1 MICSLSHVRRRKLKM
16 QLYHGHQNSAPE
28 MEKIVPKLQKTMKNI
43 EILHACTLL
52 GYHDFESPL
61 ALFFSLP
68 TLPAL
73 VQ

>member
-1 MICSLSHVRRRKLKM
+1 MSEEENSKCNYTMATIYSTLK
-16 QLYHGHQNSAPE
+16 
-28 MEKIVPKLQKTMKNI
+28 MEKIVPKLQRTMKNI

-61 ALFFSLP
+61 ALFFSLL
-68 TLPAL
+68 TLPAI

>member
-1 MICSLSHVRRRKLKM
+1 MSEEENSKCNYTMATI
-16 QLYHGHQNSAPE
+16 YSAPE

-61 ALFFSLP
+61 ALFFSLL